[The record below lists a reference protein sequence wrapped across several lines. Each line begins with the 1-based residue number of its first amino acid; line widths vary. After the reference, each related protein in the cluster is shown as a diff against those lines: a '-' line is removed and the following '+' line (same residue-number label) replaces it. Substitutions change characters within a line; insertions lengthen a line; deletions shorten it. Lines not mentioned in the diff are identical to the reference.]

1 MGALMRAQDWSTSS
15 LGDPTTWPQSLR
27 TAVRLILNSGHPM
40 YIWWGADGA
49 CLYNDAYRQSIGP
62 ERHPGSLGRPA
73 REVWSE
79 IWDIIGPQIE
89 QVMAGRGATWN
100 ENHLVPITRNGR
112 REDVYWTYSYSPI
125 DDESAPNGV
134 GGVLVVCAETTEV
147 VKAKAEADQHRE
159 RLAQMFNQA
168 PSFIAM
174 LMGPEHRFELTNIAY
189 RNLVGR
195 DVLGKT
201 VAEALP
207 EAVEQGYVQ
216 LLDRVFASGQ
226 AISLKGAKFT
236 IRATPGGQID
246 ERYVDFIYQPI
257 TGANGKTTGI
267 FVEGSDVTNQ
277 KRAETA
283 LQELNATLE
292 TKVEERTRE
301 HNRLWTHSR
310 DLMMVVGV
318 DGIFR
323 AVNPAWTRVF
333 GHLPEEVVGRSFRE
347 FVYPEDAD
355 GSQGRLNHASQGKD
369 LSNFENRYLHKDGSI
384 KWIAWHTSL
393 EGDIIYVYGRDI
405 TAEKA
410 ATKALEQSE
419 AQLRAVFE
427 TSHQFQGLLNLDG
440 VMLDANTASLT
451 AINATIDDV
460 IGQYFWDTPWFE
472 QTPGMTAAVRASFM
486 KAVKGDVV
494 QHELKINLPV
504 GGWRWFDFTLRPVR
518 NIQGEIVSIVP
529 EAVET
534 TERRQVEEALRQS
547 QRMEAVGQLTGGVA
561 HDFNNL
567 MAAISGGLQLL
578 SKTEDKERRAQVS
591 AHMTEA
597 INKGARLTRQML
609 AFARGQHLAPT
620 IINPLHQIEA
630 MRDLLDR
637 AIGEDIKIEMDLA
650 ADLENL
656 EVDLTQLEL
665 VILNLAVNA
674 RDAMPRGG
682 RLSISAKN
690 VHRTEAP
697 MGDFV
702 RIAIQD
708 TGDGMSPEVV
718 EHAFEPFFTT
728 KDVGRGTGLGLAQV
742 YGFVKQSGG
751 MVWIESHPG
760 KGTTIFMDLPRSTAP
775 LTLATAA
782 TTSITTASTSKVTA
796 RRDAKILVVEDDDSV
811 AMVVQQ
817 IMEEFGFKCHRV
829 TSARE
834 ALAVLEIRD
843 FDLMFS
849 DVVMPGGINGLE
861 LASDVRNKFP
871 HMPIILTTGYGGKAE
886 IETSGFQ
893 VFQKPYDPQS
903 LLTAIEAAINNKE

>member
-1 MGALMRAQDWSTSS
+1 MGALMRAHDWSTSS
-15 LGDPTTWPQSLR
+15 LGDPATWPQSLR

-79 IWDIIGPQIE
+79 IWDIIGPQIA
-89 QVMAGRGATWN
+89 QVMAGRGATWH

-168 PSFIAM
+168 PGFMAM
-174 LMGPEHRFELTNIAY
+174 LEGPQHRFQLANEAY
-189 RNLVGR
+189 IKLVGR

-216 LLDRVFASGQ
+216 LLDRVFASGD
-226 AISLKGAKFT
+226 AVSLNGAKFN
-236 IRATPGGQID
+236 IQIVPGGPIK
-246 ERYVDFIYQPI
+246 ESYVDFIYQPI
-257 TGANGKTTGI
+257 KGADGKTTGI
-267 FVEGSDVTNQ
+267 FVEGSDVTEQ
-277 KRAETA
+277 KLAETA

-292 TKVEERTRE
+292 TRVEERTRE

-310 DLMMVVGV
+310 DLMMIIGV

-333 GHLPEEVVGRSFRE
+333 GHLPEEVIGHSFRE

-355 GSQGRLNHASQGKD
+355 SSQGRLNHAAQGKD
-369 LSNFENRYLHKDGSI
+369 LANFENRYLHKDGSI
-384 KWIAWHTSL
+384 KWIAWHTSV
-393 EGDIIYVYGRDI
+393 EGDVIYVYGRDI

-440 VMLDANTASLT
+440 IMLDANAASLN
-451 AINATIDDV
+451 AINSTIDDV
-460 IGQYFWDTPWFE
+460 IGKYFWDTPWFE
-472 QTPGMTAAVRASFM
+472 ETPGMPEAVRRSFM

-494 QHELKINLPV
+494 QHELKINLAV

-518 NIQGEIVSIVP
+518 NSQGEIVSVVP

-534 TERRQVEEALRQS
+534 TERRRVDEALRQS

-567 MAAISGGLQLL
+567 LAAISGGLQLL
-578 SKTEDKERRAQVS
+578 SKSDDKERRAQVTT
-591 AHMTEA
+591 HMNDA

-620 IINPLHQIEA
+620 IINPFRQIEA

-682 RLSISAKN
+682 RLTISAKN

-697 MGDFV
+697 IGNFV
-702 RIAIQD
+702 RIAIRD

-718 EHAFEPFFTT
+718 ERAFEPFFTT

-751 MVWIESHPG
+751 MVWIESQPG

-775 LTLATAA
+775 
-782 TTSITTASTSKVTA
+782 ITTDAVIKQSSAGPAPKHTTQ
-796 RRDAKILVVEDDDSV
+796 RNAKILVVEDDDSV
-811 AMVVQQ
+811 ALVVQQ
-817 IMEEFGFKCHRV
+817 MLEEFGFKCHRV

-834 ALAVLEIRD
+834 ALAILEIRD

-861 LASDVRNKFP
+861 LAREVCGKLP
-871 HMPIILTTGYGGKAE
+871 HLPIILTTGYGGETE
-886 IETSGFQ
+886 IENSGFT
-893 VFQKPYDPQS
+893 VFHKPYDPQG
-903 LLTAIEAAINNKE
+903 LLTAIDAALKTKK